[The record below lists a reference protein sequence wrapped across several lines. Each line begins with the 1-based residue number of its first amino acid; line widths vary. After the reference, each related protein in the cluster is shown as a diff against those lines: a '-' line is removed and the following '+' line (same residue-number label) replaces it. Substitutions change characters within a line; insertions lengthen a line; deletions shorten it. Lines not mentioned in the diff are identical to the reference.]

1 MEHDSTAEQD
11 MTPLR
16 IAPPP
21 APAGRPGRPAKR
33 RAAVRVGVPVAVAA
47 VVAVV
52 AVGIGLPALAS
63 DEAPD
68 LPAISAQDLV
78 AKALAADTDTFSG
91 TVRVSADLGLPTAL
105 TGALTGSGP
114 VGDLAR
120 SAGAPVGTADPQLK
134 AVELLGG
141 SHTLTVASDGPDRQK
156 LTLTG
161 EKSSGYELV
170 HNGTELWAYDRGS
183 QQALHLTAPA
193 GAADGHR
200 AAEPGLASLTPQDVA
215 KQFLEQSAATTAVT
229 VNGTERVAGHAAYRL
244 SIKPK
249 QSGSTIDEIRV
260 AVDAEKGVP
269 LAVQVRTVDGAT
281 AFDIRFGSLSYAKPD
296 AATFRFTAPKGA
308 EVVEAPAGGLADS
321 PLSSV
326 LPELGTDGTG
336 GAGPAADA
344 VIGEGWTTVLHG
356 EAGAEAAKGLAKFTG
371 RHVDGGTLVS
381 TRIVNALVTDDGRVY
396 LGAVTAETLQKA
408 AKG

>member
-1 MEHDSTAEQD
+1 MEHDSTAGQD
-11 MTPLR
+11 TTPLR
-16 IAPPP
+16 IAPPA
-21 APAGRPGRPAKR
+21 APAGRPARPVKR
-33 RAAVRVGVPVAVAA
+33 RTAVRVGVPVAVAA
-47 VVAVV
+47 AV

-68 LPAISAQDLV
+68 LPTISAQDLV

-105 TGALTGSGP
+105 TDALGGSGP

-120 SAGAPVGTADPQLK
+120 SAGAPVGSADPQLK

-141 SHTLTVASDGPDRQK
+141 AHTLSVASDGPDRQK
-156 LTLTG
+156 VVLTG

-170 HNGTELWAYDRGS
+170 HNGTQLWAYDRGS

-200 AAEPGLASLTPQDVA
+200 AAGPGIGSLTPQEVA
-215 KQFLEQSAATTAVT
+215 KRFLEQSAATTAVT
-229 VNGTERVAGHAAYRL
+229 VSGTERVAGHAAYRL

-281 AFDIRFGSLSYAKPD
+281 AFDVRFGSLSYAKPD
-296 AATFRFTAPKGA
+296 AATFEFTAPKGA
-308 EVVEAPAGGLADS
+308 KVTEAPADGHPDG

-326 LPELGTDGTG
+326 LPEFDTA
-336 GAGPAADA
+336 GAGPAA

-356 EAGAEAAKGLAKFTG
+356 AAGADAAKGLGKFAG

-381 TRIVNALVTDDGRVY
+381 TRIVNALITDDGRVY
-396 LGAVTAETLQKA
+396 LGAVTPETLQKA
-408 AKG
+408 AKNS

>member
-11 MTPLR
+11 TTPLR
-16 IAPPP
+16 IAPPA
-21 APAGRPGRPAKR
+21 APAGRPARPAKR
-33 RAAVRVGVPVAVAA
+33 RTAVRVGVPVAVAA
-47 VVAVV
+47 AV

-91 TVRVSADLGLPTAL
+91 TVRVSADLGLPTVV
-105 TGALTGSGP
+105 TDALTGSGA

-120 SAGAPVGTADPQLK
+120 SAGAPVGGADPQLK

-141 SHTLTVASDGPDRQK
+141 SHTLTVAAAGPDRQK
-156 LTLTG
+156 VVLTG

-170 HNGTELWAYDRGS
+170 HNGTQLWAYDRGS
-183 QQALHLTAPA
+183 RQALHLTAPA

-200 AAEPGLASLTPQDVA
+200 AAEPGIGSFTPQEVA
-215 KQFLEQSAATTAVT
+215 KRFLEQADATTAVT
-229 VNGTERVAGHAAYRL
+229 VGGTERVAGHAAYRL

-260 AVDAEKGVP
+260 AIDAEKGVP

-281 AFDIRFGSLSYAKPD
+281 AFDVRFGSLSYAEPD
-296 AATFRFTAPKGA
+296 AGTFQFTAPKGA
-308 EVVEAPAGGLADS
+308 KVTEAPADGLPDS

-326 LPELGTDGTG
+326 LPELDTTGTG
-336 GAGPAADA
+336 PAA

-356 EAGAEAAKGLAKFTG
+356 EAGAEAAKGLGKFAG

-381 TRIVNALVTDDGRVY
+381 TRIVNALITDDGRVY

>member
-1 MEHDSTAEQD
+1 MEHDSTAGQD
-11 MTPLR
+11 TTPLR

-21 APAGRPGRPAKR
+21 APAGPPARPAKR
-33 RAAVRVGVPVAVAA
+33 RAAVRVGVPVAVA
-47 VVAVV
+47 AVV

-105 TGALTGSGP
+105 TDALGGSGP
-114 VGDLAR
+114 VAGLAR
-120 SAGAPVGTADPQLK
+120 SAGARVGSADPQLK

-141 SHTLTVASDGPDRQK
+141 AHTLTVASDGPDRQK

-161 EKSSGYELV
+161 EKSSGYEFV
-170 HNGTELWAYDRGS
+170 HNGDQLWAYDRGS
-183 QQALHLTAPA
+183 QQALHLTAPE

-200 AAEPGLASLTPQDVA
+200 AAGPGLASVTPQEVA
-215 KQFLEQSAATTAVT
+215 KRFLERSAATTAVT
-229 VNGTERVAGHAAYRL
+229 VSGTERVAGHAAYRL

-281 AFDIRFGSLSYAKPD
+281 AFDVRFGSLSYAKPD
-296 AATFRFTAPKGA
+296 AATFQFTAPKGA
-308 EVVEAPAGGLADS
+308 EVTEAPADGLSDG

-326 LPELGTDGTG
+326 LPEFDAAA
-336 GAGPAADA
+336 AGPADPAANA

-381 TRIVNALVTDDGRVY
+381 TRIVNALITDDGRVY